1 MRFLLLLQIF
11 ILSSFA
17 IIDVST
23 VDFGEKPEGFSGSA
37 FGSFQKKR
45 GNTDKDEMEYGG
57 RIQYDTPETITWLQ
71 GAVEKDQVSDV
82 PTDDNAFIHL
92 RHIHQL
98 FDPRWAMEFYTQA
111 KKDKFKYLQSRTV
124 YGTGLRYKIA
134 DSAQYGKLFM
144 GLSAMGEKNRYT
156 HQDEVYEDEHNY
168 RLSAYL
174 SYTIKMDKNLEFSY
188 LGYYQPKIDN
198 GSDYTTSSTVEMMIH
213 LTQVIDLSYQLEF
226 DYDADPISNVQKK
239 DTRQKLSFVYRFG
252 KDDPLSSYAQNLLK
266 SYRKTSDLNASRR
279 PAIADKGTDSQKSFA
294 GEWVSGDKRFSIL
307 EGGEGSLRDA
317 SGVYIEKLKWTLVL
331 TEGSKTET
339 AKLVSM
345 RFVDEAGR
353 LLRVENYLWSGDS
366 LVTLSQNSVFF
377 FTRGRFSALNP

>member
-1 MRFLLLLQIF
+1 MMRFLLLLHIF
-11 ILSSFA
+11 ILSGFA
-17 IIDVST
+17 IIDVGT

-111 KKDKFKYLQSRTV
+111 KKDKFKYLQNRSI
-124 YGTGLRYKIA
+124 YGAGLRYKIA
-134 DSAQYGKLFM
+134 DSAQYGKLFA
-144 GLSAMGEKNRYT
+144 GLSAMGEKIRYT
-156 HQDEVYEDEHNY
+156 QNEAYADEHNY
-168 RLSAYL
+168 RLSSYL

-198 GSDYTTSSTVEMMIH
+198 GSDYTASSTAELMIH
-213 LTQVIDLSYQLEF
+213 LTRVIDLSYQLEL
-226 DYDADPISNVQKK
+226 DYDADPALNVQKK

-252 KDDPLSSYAQNLLK
+252 KDDPLSSYAQNLL
-266 SYRKTSDLNASRR
+266 TSARQVSELNASGKS
-279 PAIADKGTDSQKSFA
+279 AIADTRASAKKSFE
-294 GEWVSGDKRFSIL
+294 GEWVSGGKHFSIL
-307 EGGEGSLRDA
+307 EGGEGSFSDA
-317 SGVYIEKLKWTLVL
+317 SGVYIEKLTWRLL
-331 TEGSKTET
+331 PTEDATAQA
-339 AKLVSM
+339 AKLVSI
-345 RFVDEAGR
+345 RFMDEEGR
-353 LLRVENYLWSGDS
+353 LGRVENYLWSEDS
-366 LVTLSQNSVFF
+366 LVTLLQGRSTL
-377 FTRGRFSALNP
+377 FTRGGSSALNP

>member
-1 MRFLLLLQIF
+1 MMRLLLLLHIF
-11 ILSSFA
+11 ILSGFA
-17 IIDVST
+17 IIDVGT

-111 KKDKFKYLQSRTV
+111 KKDKFKYLQNRSI
-124 YGTGLRYKIA
+124 YGAGLRYKIA
-134 DSAQYGKLFM
+134 DSAQYGKLFV
-144 GLSAMGEKNRYT
+144 GLSAMGEKIRYT
-156 HQDEVYEDEHNY
+156 QNEAYADEHNY
-168 RLSAYL
+168 RLSSYL

-198 GSDYTTSSTVEMMIH
+198 GSDYTASSTAELMIH
-213 LTQVIDLSYQLEF
+213 LTRVIDLSYQLEL
-226 DYDADPISNVQKK
+226 DYDADPALNVQKK

-252 KDDPLSSYAQNLLK
+252 KDDPISSYAQNLLK
-266 SYRKTSDLNASRR
+266 SARQVSELNASGKS
-279 PAIADKGTDSQKSFA
+279 AIADTRASVKKSFE
-294 GEWVSGDKRFSIL
+294 GEWVSGGKHFSIL
-307 EGGEGSLRDA
+307 EGGEGSFSDA
-317 SGVYIEKLKWTLVL
+317 SGIYIEKLTWRLL
-331 TEGSKTET
+331 PTEDATAQA
-339 AKLVSM
+339 AKLISI
-345 RFVDEAGR
+345 RFMDEEGR
-353 LLRVENYLWSGDS
+353 LGRVENYLWSEDS
-366 LVTLSQNSVFF
+366 LVTLLQGRSTL
-377 FTRGRFSALNP
+377 FTRGGSSALNP